1 MWKRL
6 RRLKVELF
14 EPGRETSQTGLGY
27 ANPIG
32 SSKVA
37 TVGVSSSVPERL

>member
-14 EPGRETSQTGLGY
+14 ESGREASQIGLGY

-32 SSKVA
+32 ASKVA
-37 TVGVSSSVPERL
+37 TMGG